1 MFYLILPQIQ
11 VMSLLQREPI
21 VAFGSI
27 ALHAAVVGIYFVFGI
42 VAGAFNMHAKD
53 RVKDCA
59 SGCSESDNWVG
70 DIIFAF
76 NRTASCLYFTSVT
89 LSTVGYGDIVPH
101 DGDKVAMLLTMLL
114 MLLGYYLVSFVIATE
129 VDRLGSWLLMRFNER
144 RRGFIRF
151 FWACLCGP
159 MLIASG
165 GVMIRYMEGIS
176 WADSFYLSVASVT
189 TTGYGD
195 KHFNTVLGKC
205 FASIWLLVS
214 TILSS
219 KSAQFMFDVIMRI
232 KRVRACRDCGT
243 ICHTC
248 AVADLASQ
256 IHAVRIG

>member
-1 MFYLILPQIQ
+1 MSGFSIIL
-11 VMSLLQREPI
+11 VMSLPLREPI

-27 ALHAAVVGIYFVFGI
+27 AMHAVVVGAYFVFGI
-42 VAGAFNMHAKD
+42 VASAFNMHAND
-53 RVKDCA
+53 RVKDRA
-59 SGCSESDNWVG
+59 SGCNESDKWVG

-76 NRTASCLYFTSVT
+76 NKTASYLYFTSVT
-89 LSTVGYGDIVPH
+89 LSTVGYGDIVPQ
-101 DGDKVAMLLTMLL
+101 DGDKFAMLLTMLL
-114 MLLGYYLVSFVIATE
+114 MLLGYYIVSFVLAAE
-129 VDRLGSWLLMRFNER
+129 VDRLGCWLLMRFNKR

-151 FWACLCGP
+151 FSACLCGP
-159 MLIASG
+159 ILIASG

-195 KHFNTVLGKC
+195 KHFNTLLGKC

-232 KRVRACRDCGT
+232 KRVRACGGCGA

-248 AVADLASQ
+248 AVADLTSQ